1 MDGLTV
7 QMTLT
12 AEQMAELAQMVAAA
26 LPPRPVDRQTAMV
39 ERWGEACTKKQAMDA
54 LNVSAP
60 TLWRML
66 EDGRIRATADGLR
79 VDVRSVADYIDNRAD
94 EDRAAR
100 IRGKQKKGR

>member
-39 ERWGEACTKKQAMDA
+39 ERWGEACTKKQAMEA

-79 VDVRSVADYIDNRAD
+79 VDVRSMADYIDNREE
-94 EDRAAR
+94 EDWLARVRAKERRAR
-100 IRGKQKKGR
+100 